1 MTELMDK
8 SAEGYAH
15 TVAGWRIDV
24 KHAEDRVAEAEAE
37 LVSSRKFLA
46 WTRSVLAELEKAH
59 PEAVR

>member
-1 MTELMDK
+1 MMEDDEFYRK
-8 SAEGYAH
+8 EI
-15 TVAGWRIDV
+15 AGWRIDV